1 MLKAARSAPAGLPVH
16 DPRPENLDKRTVDD
30 FGREWA
36 RFDQSGTSAEEMRG
50 MFEGYFSVFPW
61 HDLPPGA
68 SGFDAGCGTGRWA
81 AMVAPRVGRLDCVD
95 AADEALSVARTR
107 LAALRN
113 VAFHH
118 ASIDAMPFADGSM
131 DFGYSLG
138 VLHHMPDTA
147 AGLAACAA
155 KLKPGAPF
163 LVYLYY
169 AFDNRPAWFRALWRA
184 SDLFRRGVS
193 RMPFA
198 LKARI
203 TDLIALLVYWPLARL
218 ARLFEALGLD
228 VDAFPLSAYRDRSFY
243 SMRTDALDRF
253 GTRLEQRFTRAEIA
267 AMMTAAGLTDIR
279 FSDRVPYWCAVGRRA
294 RSAR

>member
-1 MLKAARSAPAGLPVH
+1 VH

-36 RFDQSGTSAEEMRG
+36 RFDQSGTSAEEMRA
-50 MFEGYFSVFPW
+50 MFDGYFAVFPW
-61 HDLPPGA
+61 QALPPAA

-81 AMVAPRVGRLDCVD
+81 AMVAPRVGRLTCID
-95 AADEALSVARTR
+95 ASPEALGVARAR
-107 LAALRN
+107 LAALPN
-113 VAFHH
+113 VAFHN

-147 AGLAACAA
+147 AGLAACVS

-169 AFDNRPAWFRALWRA
+169 AFDNRPAWFRELWRA
-184 SDLFRRGVS
+184 SDVVRRRLS
-193 RMPFA
+193 RLPFA
-198 LKARI
+198 VKARI
-203 TDLIALLVYWPLARL
+203 TDLIALLVYWPAARV
-218 ARLFEALGLD
+218 ALLLERAGLD
-228 VDAFPLSAYRDRSFY
+228 VDSFPLSAYRRRSFY

-267 AMMTAAGLTDIR
+267 KMMTDAGLTDIR

-294 RSAR
+294 R